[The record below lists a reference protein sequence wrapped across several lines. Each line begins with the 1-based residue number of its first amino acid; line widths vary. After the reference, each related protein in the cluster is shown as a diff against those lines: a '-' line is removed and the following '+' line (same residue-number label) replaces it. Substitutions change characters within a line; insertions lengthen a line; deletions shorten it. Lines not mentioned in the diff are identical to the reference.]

1 MLKPANDNKLTQA
14 YLDFEADTDLFN
26 WATMR
31 DPRLVLGLKKMQ
43 GPDRER
49 CVANFVW
56 FFKFER
62 SWSNHE
68 AETKRSEIKVV
79 K

>member
-1 MLKPANDNKLTQA
+1 MEPANDNSLALA
-14 YLDFEADTDLFN
+14 YLAFEADTDLFN

-62 SWSNHE
+62 SFRNYE
-68 AETKRSEIKVV
+68 AEMKRSEIKVV